1 MGVDYGSWAKVAGAP
16 IVRAF
21 TKARINVE
29 LQPAS
34 ESESDNDEEELGM
47 SDTEIAQR
55 RRKL

>member
-1 MGVDYGSWAKVAGAP
+1 MGVDYGSWAKVAVAP

-21 TKARINVE
+21 TKAHINVE
-29 LQPAS
+29 LQLAS
-34 ESESDNDEEELGM
+34 ESDSDNDEEEFGM